1 MISSTQKS
9 SGPTVSYNDL
19 EMAYSFASSSDD
31 IEAAA
36 YICRKTGN
44 VYWDSS
50 GLDDDVDVPDDV
62 GDSSLFASVPGQRE
76 LDLGSQ
82 LVFRFIRRKL
92 PVHYD
97 RVSNMFHRRGAY
109 RLYKDFLNSQGKL
122 EEWYAFENSETE
134 SALRAWAE
142 EEGFTV
148 LPEVILEQPKR
159 VYQFKVEL
167 EEIKPAIW
175 RRIQVPENYNFW
187 ELHVA
192 IQDAMGW
199 LDYHLH
205 VFRLSEKNGT
215 TENVIGIPDDEFPT
229 ATPTLAG
236 WETRIV
242 DHFYEV
248 GITAE
253 YEYDFGDGWLHKVT
267 LEGILLGDADSQ
279 YPLCIEGERAC
290 PAEDCGGVPG
300 YYRLLDALSAPDNDE
315 YKELMDWL
323 GKDYD
328 PDKFTP
334 QEIEFDDPKARW
346 ESAFS
351 R

>member
-205 VFRLSEKNGT
+205 VSDCPKKMAQPRMLSVFQMMNFRQQLQLS
-215 TENVIGIPDDEFPT
+215 PDGRLGLSTIFMKSESQQNT
-229 ATPTLAG
+229 STILVMAG
-236 WETRIV
+236 STKSLWKASFSAMQIVNTRSVSKVNEHARRRI
-242 DHFYEV
+242 
-248 GITAE
+248 AE
-253 YEYDFGDGWLHKVT
+253 E
-267 LEGILLGDADSQ
+267 
-279 YPLCIEGERAC
+279 C
-290 PAEDCGGVPG
+290 PAIT
-300 YYRLLDALSAPDNDE
+300 
-315 YKELMDWL
+315 
-323 GKDYD
+323 DYSTRS
-328 PDKFTP
+328 PLRTMMNT
-334 QEIEFDDPKARW
+334 RN
-346 ESAFS
+346 
-351 R
+351 